1 MEKLPISMKTKAMIT
16 KKEDLENRLFE
27 IENAIK
33 TFSKKQVFLLNLMN
47 NNVFNKLF
55 MNKL

>member
-33 TFSKKQVFLLNLMN
+33 TFSKKQVF
-47 NNVFNKLF
+47 VKSDE
-55 MNKL
+55 